1 MRRGGSKDRNF
12 WLGVVNGIMMNGA
25 DAFLHSGLVFAPF
38 LALLGAP
45 AVAIG
50 LVPALRVGGYF
61 LPQLL
66 VANRLSAAPHMLPYY
81 NVTSGVRIGSLSVVT
96 LAAFFLGPSRPG
108 LTVLVVLLAIT
119 VNAIAGGVA
128 GVPFADVTAKIVP
141 HGRLGTFW
149 ALRNS
154 VGGILALGAGWA
166 LRAILASDMAFP
178 TNFGFI
184 LALGTLLASLAYVSF
199 SFVNEPPGTPGVK
212 RPLLRMVREV
222 PGLLRR
228 DVNLRRFLRVRFLG
242 LAALLAEPFYAIY
255 AIERLGAPESAL
267 GVYIMAATAAAIVA
281 NFVGRRPANRAHN
294 VSVLQVGFA
303 LGLLAP
309 LVALLAGSWQLF
321 SLVFVLSSVANAAV
335 GIAAWNLLY
344 AIAPAG
350 DRPLYIGLS
359 NTVLALPSIA
369 PVFAGALYAVVGARL
384 LFFVAAALSVS
395 TLLFSFRFINL
406 RAADK
411 RALHAA
417 IGGDELPPSRDVAE
431 AAGAALTHHDEPE
444 G

>member
-1 MRRGGSKDRNF
+1 MQSGRPKDRNF
-12 WLGVVNGIMMNGA
+12 WLGVVNGIVVNGGE
-25 DAFLHSGLVFAPF
+25 AFLHSGLVLAPF

-45 AVAIG
+45 AVVIG
-50 LVPALRVGGYF
+50 LAPALRVGGHF

-66 VANRLSAAPHMLPYY
+66 VANRLSGAPYMLPYY
-81 NVTSGVRIGSLSVVT
+81 NLTSSVRIGSLTIVT
-96 LAAFFLGPSRPG
+96 LAAFFLGGSRPG

-154 VGGILALGAGWA
+154 LGGILALGAGWV
-166 LRAILASDMAFP
+166 LRTILASDLAFP
-178 TNFGFI
+178 INFGLI
-184 LALGTLLASLAYVSF
+184 LLLGTLLSSMAYLSF
-199 SFVNEPPGTPGVK
+199 SLVKEPPGVAGVR

-222 PGLLRR
+222 PGLVRQ

-255 AIERLGAPESAL
+255 AIDRLDAPESAL
-267 GVYIMAATAAAIVA
+267 GVYIMAATGAAIVA

-294 VSVLQVGFA
+294 VSVLQIGFA

-321 SLVFVLSSVANAAV
+321 ALVFVLSSLGNAAV

-359 NTVLALPSIA
+359 NTVLALPSVA
-369 PVFAGALYAVVGARL
+369 PVLAGALLAVVGARA
-384 LFFVAAALSVS
+384 LFLVALGLSVS
-395 TLLFSFRFINL
+395 TLLFSFRFAEL

-411 RALHAA
+411 RALNAA
-417 IGGDELPPSRDVAE
+417 IGGDEQPPTADVAKAAE
-431 AAGAALTHHDEPE
+431 AALTKE
-444 G
+444 